1 MQVLT
6 AHVQNLR
13 VLLENVH
20 PSLPALTLVALVFL
34 SQYLVRRF
42 IPGVWEWMAN
52 LPFPGGVHKPAVVLL
67 RKAWQ
72 ALPSAVSGAFLGS
85 LAYGGDSTAEVLG
98 AILALLAPVG
108 HEIAK
113 ALPIRYRGGKP
124 PATTPPL
131 VVEDPPIP
139 LPPNPAPSMFALR
152 DEITSVEQPI
162 PQRPSDR
169 PPKP

>member
-1 MQVLT
+1 M
-6 AHVQNLR
+6 
-13 VLLENVH
+13 
-20 PSLPALTLVALVFL
+20 PAAILVACIWLTN
-34 SQYLVRRF
+34 YLVRRF
-42 IPGVWEWMAN
+42 LPTIWETIANIP
-52 LPFPGGVHKPAVVLL
+52 FGGGIHRPAVELA

-72 ALPSAVSGAFLGS
+72 ALPSVATGALLAAISTGNATDAV
-85 LAYGGDSTAEVLG
+85 VG
-98 AILALLAPVG
+98 AILGLIAPVW
-108 HEIAK
+108 HEALK
-113 ALPIRYRGGKP
+113 ALPVPYRGGKP